1 MAVFVR
7 VFGKPTVLIKPQAR
21 RGDIVRDR
29 IDFKQHAL
37 GACRN
42 EVSEKPASVTFAAK
56 RLVQRQ
62 VLYIDAV
69 RKSPCCNKADQRAVF
84 SVNGEAVALIGKR
97 RLLLRGCPLL
107 KCRKAFRIQRGKGRK
122 VRVVRGS
129 DAEGFHGG
137 RKAEQK
143 KCLNSA

>member
-1 MAVFVR
+1 M
-7 VFGKPTVLIKPQAR
+7 K
-21 RGDIVRDR
+21 R
-29 IDFKQHAL
+29 IL
-37 GACRN
+37 CCM
-42 EVSEKPASVTFAAK
+42 FAAMMVFSA
-56 RLVQRQ
+56 LSPA
-62 VLYIDAV
+62 LADSSMLDAELSGRIGAKV
-69 RKSPCCNKADQRAVF
+69 SSYRDMADAPKSDVIVF
-84 SVNGEAVALIGKR
+84 SVNGEAVALICKR

-107 KCRKAFRIQRGKGRK
+107 KRRKAFRIQRGKGRK